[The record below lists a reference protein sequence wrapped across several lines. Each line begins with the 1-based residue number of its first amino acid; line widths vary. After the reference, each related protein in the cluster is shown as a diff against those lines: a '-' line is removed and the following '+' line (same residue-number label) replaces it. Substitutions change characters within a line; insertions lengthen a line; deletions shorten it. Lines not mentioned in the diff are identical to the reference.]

1 MSSRLEQLL
10 HARRL
15 TGLLDAYAGLG
26 LLRAG
31 LRAGL
36 LEALREPVT
45 EAELAARLNA
55 APDLLAAWLRAA
67 EAQGF
72 VRRHDGAFELAPFT
86 RWLLD
91 APEAPA
97 LRALLDQAALGWAPR
112 FEDLPR
118 LLKGAERPLY
128 GASAEEGPRMA
139 TAWRFLEERAVRALG
154 HIPGVRNARRVL
166 DVGCG
171 HGTML
176 AAFLARYRDAQ
187 GVGVERDLFV
197 AEAARRQLREAGV
210 ERRGEIVAGD
220 FMTADLHRG
229 SFDLI
234 LVDNSLHYFSP
245 AQHAA
250 LFRRVLA
257 HLSPG
262 GVLALQTVV
271 VSGDTLGRLLGGS
284 SLAASFDLY
293 LRCHRNLYGLPDL
306 ARVTEELRDAGFSS
320 TGEVAVLPGGT
331 SRYVWARTG

>member
-15 TGLLDAYAGLG
+15 TGLLDASAGLG
-26 LLRAG
+26 VLRAG

-36 LEALREPVT
+36 FEALREPVT
-45 EAELAARLNA
+45 DDELATRLGVA
-55 APDLLAAWLRAA
+55 ADLLAAWLRAA

-72 VRRHDGAFELAPFT
+72 VRRHDARLELSPFT
-86 RWLLD
+86 RWLLGT
-91 APEAPA
+91 PEAPA
-97 LRALLDQAALGWAPR
+97 LRALLDQAALGWGPR
-112 FEDLPR
+112 FEELPQ
-118 LLKGAERPLY
+118 LLRGAERPLY

-154 HIPGVRNARRVL
+154 RIPGVRNARRVL

-171 HGTML
+171 YGTML
-176 AAFLARYRDAQ
+176 AAFLSRYRDAQ

-197 AEAARRQLREAGV
+197 AEAARRELREAGV

-220 FMTADLHRG
+220 FMTTELNRG

-234 LVDNSLHYFSP
+234 LIDNSLHYFAP

-262 GVLALQTVV
+262 GVLALQTIV
-271 VSGDTLGRLLGGS
+271 VSGDALGRILGGGG
-284 SLAASFDLY
+284 LAASFDLY

-306 ARVTEELRDAGFSS
+306 DRVRAELRDAGFST
-320 TGEVAVLPGGT
+320 TGEVAVLPGGI